1 MFRRLQIRKDLFI
14 SYFIFPIQ
22 IVIFI
27 PLSFFSVLRYLTFLR
42 ISNHSF
48 LHVHPH
54 IIEYFFPLQNL
65 FTSNLCGYFLLIEN
79 WLLTSGVYLWPTWYN
94 LIWFTTDLFLKV
106 VYLLVVNLKWFTY
119 DLIWCALPVTYIQSM
134 SYKVYLW
141 PRFWTYLSLCSVL
154 VQPGERSEVLGR
166 YGGGV
171 FFTDVGVGVCWVT
184 YHHHLGMAQYN

>member
-42 ISNHSF
+42 ISKVYHSF

-79 WLLTSGVYLWPTWYN
+79 
-94 LIWFTTDLFLKV
+94 
-106 VYLLVVNLKWFTY
+106 
-119 DLIWCALPVTYIQSM
+119 
-134 SYKVYLW
+134 
-141 PRFWTYLSLCSVL
+141 
-154 VQPGERSEVLGR
+154 
-166 YGGGV
+166 
-171 FFTDVGVGVCWVT
+171 
-184 YHHHLGMAQYN
+184 

>member
-1 MFRRLQIRKDLFI
+1 M
-14 SYFIFPIQ
+14 
-22 IVIFI
+22 
-27 PLSFFSVLRYLTFLR
+27 LSSFTFLR

-48 LHVHPH
+48 LPVHPH
-54 IIEYFFPLQNL
+54 IIESFFPLQNL

-171 FFTDVGVGVCWVT
+171 LFTDVGVGVCWVT

>member
-1 MFRRLQIRKDLFI
+1 MFTWFRRLQIRKDLFI

-79 WLLTSGVYLWPTWYN
+79 WLLTSGVYLWGCDLPGIIWYVFHWPFFKSGLPTGSK
-94 LIWFTTDLFLKV
+94 FEV
-106 VYLLVVNLKWFTY
+106 VYLLPNLMCFTC
-119 DLIWCALPVTYIQSM
+119 DLYSINVIQSLPVT
-134 SYKVYLW
+134 
-141 PRFWTYLSLCSVL
+141 
-154 VQPGERSEVLGR
+154 
-166 YGGGV
+166 
-171 FFTDVGVGVCWVT
+171 
-184 YHHHLGMAQYN
+184 